1 MNSFRFNKSDYQLTV
16 MYFVIATVWLA
27 FRYTVEKYTDFE
39 IITGLL
45 GFTLK
50 TLILIVIITWLIQ
63 RYVVS
68 QKSYFVFFLLTFM
81 ALGVVGFLDLLRDYF
96 TADPAWQ
103 WNSSLSSIIVN
114 SFYNST
120 PDVAL
125 PLGLI
130 LGKKYY
136 ENKLDYAQLE
146 SAQKEQELKVLRS
159 QYDPHFLYNS
169 LNTIDALVDYSPK
182 EKVKQYIAHL
192 AALYRHLIQTKDE
205 DIVTLKDE
213 LELAGNYFYLIE
225 TRFENDYSFEIVNSV
240 VPKSNYLPN
249 GAILTVLENVV
260 NHNKALD
267 GKPIETKIIIKEK
280 SVLVTNTKSNG
291 RTKNES
297 LGTGLQNLSKRYQ
310 LLSDQT
316 IEVAETEKTFT
327 IRLPLL
333 RVLD

>member
-1 MNSFRFNKSDYQLTV
+1 MKGFKFNRSDYQLTA
-16 MYFVIATVWLA
+16 MYFVIATAWLA
-27 FRYTVEKYTDFE
+27 FRYTVEKYTNFE

-45 GFTLK
+45 GFTIK
-50 TLILIVIITWLIQ
+50 TLVLIIIITWLIQ
-63 RYVVS
+63 RHIVA
-68 QKSYFVFFLLTFM
+68 QKNYFIFFMLTFM
-81 ALGVVGFLDLLRDYF
+81 ALGFIGFLDLLRDYF
-96 TADPAWQ
+96 TSEPAWQ
-103 WNSSLSSIIVN
+103 WNSSLDVILVN

-130 LGKKYY
+130 LGKKFY
-136 ENKLDYAQLE
+136 ENKLDYVKLQG
-146 SAQKEQELKVLRS
+146 AQKELELKVLRS

-205 DIVTLKDE
+205 DIVTLNDE

-225 TRFENDYSFEIVNSV
+225 TRFENDYSFKIVNSM

-249 GAILTVLENVV
+249 GAILTILENVV
-260 NHNKALD
+260 KHNKALD
-267 GKPIETKIIIKEK
+267 GKTIETRIIIEEN
-280 SVLVTNTKSNG
+280 SVLVMNTKANG

-316 IEVAETEKTFT
+316 IKVEETENTFT

-333 RVLD
+333 KVLD